1 MNPWL
6 ASISIAILVA
16 TVPLSWV
23 LRILRDMPPPVVR
36 TFRRWPDSVNLLVV
50 GVVTGVVTAFIR
62 FAYYGPSAEPLR
74 VGFQF
79 LIASLVYVFAIVLL
93 VRQHVG
99 LYPEYFVTVGAS
111 GLAPRKGLYSHVS
124 DIAVRSEYGR
134 EVEVELVMRSNETL
148 LLHLPAHHLRTLG
161 ELVAKSQPG
170 L

>member
-6 ASISIAILVA
+6 ASVSIAILVA

-23 LRILRDMPPPVVR
+23 LRILRDMPAPVVR

-50 GVVTGVVTAFIR
+50 GGVTAVVTAFIR
-62 FAYYGPSAEPLR
+62 FAYYGPAEPMR
-74 VGFQF
+74 VAFQF

-111 GLAPRKGLYSHVS
+111 GLALRKGLYANVA
-124 DIAVRSEYGR
+124 DIVVGSESER
-134 EVEVELVMRSNETL
+134 EVEVELVMRSDETL
-148 LLHLPAHHLRTLG
+148 LLHLPAHHLGTLR
-161 ELVAKSQPG
+161 ELVAKAQPE